1 MTDSPRSADPPPG
14 WYADSPS
21 ATRLRWWN
29 GTAWTDHY
37 QGATAATPTLIGEE
51 APAPPAPMTR
61 AERRSATASAP
72 PPPVVWA
79 EQTAFAT
86 APRTDAVTAAP
97 ASASPA
103 PQEKFPD
110 QIVDRGPRTV
120 DRPPLPVT
128 YRPPAATMTHAHA
141 PTTRSTFI
149 PLPQPNGPA
158 AASLVLALLSVLS
171 AAAVFFWL
179 RTLDP
184 VLADVISLLTLAV
197 LGVAFLLALVGV
209 VLAWRRPTR
218 KAAPILAL
226 AVSVL
231 LIGAVAVLFSLRV
244 ISIALPLPA

>member
-51 APAPPAPMTR
+51 APAPMTR
-61 AERRSATASAP
+61 AERRAATASAP

-97 ASASPA
+97 ASDSPVA
-103 PQEKFPD
+103 PEKFPD
-110 QIVDRGPRTV
+110 QIVDRGPRSV
-120 DRPPLPVT
+120 DRPPAPVVH
-128 YRPPAATMTHAHA
+128 RPPASTTTHA